1 MKKKLSQENN
11 TKLKSNTMFKKII
24 LSWKFKKKKKYQAE
38 KKIILSWKNN
48 ASSEIKTKLKEIIL
62 S

>member
-1 MKKKLSQENN
+1 
-11 TKLKSNTMFKKII
+11 MFNKII